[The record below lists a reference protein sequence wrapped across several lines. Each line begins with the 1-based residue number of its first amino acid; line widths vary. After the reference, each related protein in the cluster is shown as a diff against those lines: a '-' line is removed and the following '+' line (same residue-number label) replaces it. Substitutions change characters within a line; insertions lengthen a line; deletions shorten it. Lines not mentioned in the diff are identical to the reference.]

1 MQYTQNY
8 NLKKPDPN
16 DTYDKQHDNDN
27 MDIIDAQLHANAQSA
42 SNALAVANAAVP
54 QSTVG
59 QPGGV
64 ASLDQSGKVPV
75 NQLPVANIA
84 SLGSKNTD
92 VDFFTAVIQRAD
104 TRGNTFTYDTVTGNL
119 LQVLER
125 DPATNTTIKT
135 INYTYDSSGNLTQMQ
150 EIVGGKT
157 ITTTYSYDPTTG
169 NLTGTGRSVQ

>member
-1 MQYTQNY
+1 VQYTQYY

-16 DTYDKQHDNDN
+16 DTYNKQHDNDN
-27 MDIIDAQLHANAQSA
+27 MDIIDGQLHENAQ
-42 SNALAVANAAVP
+42 AVANALAAANSAVP
-54 QSTVG
+54 QSAVG

-64 ASLDQSGKVPV
+64 ASLDPTGKVPL
-75 NQLPVANIA
+75 NQLPVTNIA

-92 VDFFTAVIQRAD
+92 VDFFTALIQRAD
-104 TRGNTFTYDTVTGNL
+104 TRGNSYIYDAVTGNL
-119 LQVLER
+119 LQVAEI

-135 INYTYDSSGNLTQMQ
+135 INYTYDSSGNLIQMQ
-150 EIVGGKT
+150 ELIGGKT